1 MDKVSFEYWAN
12 NFSILLSVTLL
23 HSTSVLNNA
32 MQQAANSLDWLK
44 PYVESIDS
52 ELSSLFP
59 KDSSIEL
66 ERAASDSL
74 SGGGKRVRAILA
86 LLWCETFSGEYRKA
100 IPAAVA
106 YELAHASALVQDD
119 IVDFSNLR
127 RGTQSIVAKY
137 GLQTAI
143 LASDILLFNV
153 PKMIAKYDTLE
164 SARLARL
171 FDLVG
176 EACRN
181 ATWGEFLDLEL
192 AARHQVSE
200 ADYEN
205 MIRSKT
211 ATLLAA
217 PAASGAI
224 VGGASDEQVALA
236 YDFGEWLGMAYQVQ
250 DDTLDLIGSES
261 VLGKPVFTDIRA
273 GKKNIAL
280 IHCFKRCTEDER
292 KFLNSLFNRE
302 GEYSSSEISKARS
315 ILESHGSVKYA
326 KARSKYYLDRAR
338 STLEKIND
346 SEAKRSLSKLSE
358 YLAERY
364 Y

>member
-1 MDKVSFEYWAN
+1 
-12 NFSILLSVTLL
+12 
-23 HSTSVLNNA
+23 

-44 PYVESIDS
+44 SYVESIDS
-52 ELSSLFP
+52 EIGRLFP
-59 KDSSIEL
+59 RDSSIEL
-66 ERAASDSL
+66 ERAASDAL

-86 LLWCETFSGEYRKA
+86 LLWCEAFSGEFRKA

-119 IVDFSNLR
+119 IVDSSNLR
-127 RGTQSIVAKY
+127 RGVQSIVAKY

-164 SARLARL
+164 NTRLARL

-181 ATWGEFLDLEL
+181 ATFGEFLDLEL
-192 AARHQVSE
+192 AARDQVSE
-200 ADYEN
+200 VDYEN

-236 YDFGEWLGMAYQVQ
+236 YDYGEWLGMAYQVQ
-250 DDTLDLIGSES
+250 DDTLDLMGSENI
-261 VLGKPVFTDIRA
+261 LGKPIFTDVRA

-280 IHCFKRCTEDER
+280 IHCFKRCANGER
-292 KFLNSLFNRE
+292 EFLKSLFKRE
-302 GEYSSSEISKARS
+302 DEYSSYEISRARS

-326 KARSKYYLDRAR
+326 KAKSMYYLDQAR
-338 STLEKIND
+338 STLEKIDD
-346 SEAKRSLSKLSE
+346 SEAKKSLSKLSA

>member
-1 MDKVSFEYWAN
+1 
-12 NFSILLSVTLL
+12 
-23 HSTSVLNNA
+23 
-32 MQQAANSLDWLK
+32 MQQAANTLDWLK
-44 PYVESIDS
+44 SYVISIDS
-52 ELSSLFP
+52 ELTCLFP
-59 KDSSIEL
+59 HNSPVVL
-66 ERAASDSL
+66 ERAVSDAL

-86 LLWCETFSGEYRKA
+86 LLWCEVYTDDYSIA

-119 IVDFSNLR
+119 IVDSSSMR
-127 RGTQSIVAKY
+127 RGEESIVAKY
-137 GLQTAI
+137 GLQNAI
-143 LASDILLFNV
+143 LASDLLLFNV
-153 PKMIAKYDTLE
+153 PKMIAKYDQLE
-164 SARLARL
+164 NGRLAKL

-176 EACRN
+176 EACRD

-192 AARHQVSE
+192 AEKDQVSE
-200 ADYEN
+200 LDYEN

-224 VGGASDEQVALA
+224 VGGAPAEDVELA
-236 YDFGEWLGMAYQVQ
+236 YNFGEWLGMAYQVQ
-250 DDTLDLIGSES
+250 DDMLDLIGNES
-261 VLGKPVFTDIRA
+261 ALGKPVFTDLRA

-280 IHCFKRCTEDER
+280 IHCFRRCSEEER
-292 KFLNSLFNRE
+292 TFLKSLFNRD
-302 GEYSSSEISKARS
+302 GEYTEREVLRART

-326 KARSKYYLDRAR
+326 RAKSSFYIEQAR
-338 STLEKIND
+338 STLGNVREC
-346 SEAKRSLSKLSE
+346 EAKRSLMKLST